1 MTVRLARYACTVAGV
16 LGICAL
22 LAGCGGGGGGA
33 STTSGQDVPQPKQAI
48 PDQVPAF
55 EEAASSSD
63 CALALR
69 VLQPVKLPEPEAGDS
84 KENCAAAVP
93 TIRSLQG
100 FKATTSKEFG
110 TAALVD
116 GQVNGQELS
125 LVWALDDQGDFKW
138 TGLKADAHQLD
149 TKPTGRADFKQ
160 PVDAF
165 LQALRDEDCQAAHA
179 QLAPGS
185 RLSYGDQKTFCGLF
199 AKNFTADPEGFGS
212 RLQADTEA
220 QAAELGGSNDFRFY
234 GVATNPAGY
243 RTVIVGAAGKDAP
256 KVYDVVPAAR

>member
-1 MTVRLARYACTVAGV
+1 MIVRSARYAVAVAVV
-16 LGICAL
+16 LGVGAL

-48 PDQVPAF
+48 ADQVPAF

-63 CALALR
+63 CALALQ
-69 VLQPVKLPEPEAGDS
+69 VTHPVKLPEPEAGDS
-84 KENCAAAVP
+84 KKNCAEAVGSL
-93 TIRSLQG
+93 RSVQG

-110 TAALVD
+110 TGALVD
-116 GQVNGQELS
+116 GQSSGKEQS

-138 TGLKADAHQLD
+138 TGLVADAHELD
-149 TKPTGRADFKQ
+149 TNSTERTGFKQ

-165 LQALRDEDCQAAHA
+165 LEALREEDCQAAHA

-185 RLSYGDQKTFCGLF
+185 RLSYGDEKTFCGLF
-199 AKNFTADPEGFGS
+199 AKNFTADAEGFGS
-212 RLQADTEA
+212 RLQADPEA
-220 QAAELGGSNDFRFY
+220 QATELGGNNDFRFY

-243 RTVIVGAAGKDAP
+243 RTVIVGAVGKDAP
-256 KVYDVVPAAR
+256 KIYDVIPARR